1 MPPAAIG
8 YGTGNRYDEKRNMA
22 EAIVSYRNIRKKV
35 DCIEAQRVMYVF
47 QQLQRRLLLLG
58 NDLIYYES

>member
-8 YGTGNRYDEKRNMA
+8 YGTGYDEKRNMA
-22 EAIVSYRNIRKKV
+22 QAIVSYRNIRKKV

-58 NDLIYYES
+58 SDLFYYHS